1 MKTERQNS
9 KLAMLTKDVEGKL
22 ATITATMQRV
32 KGVMEV
38 DYERFFRWHSEEAY
52 RMNMCRF
59 EYGRLH
65 ACLLTGDLDRVRQWL
80 RQNAD
85 CIKELLLAEGA
96 RGYSVSASGLA
107 NVNALEAKRELRKQY
122 LSMLDFIG
130 NGAENERDGLRE
142 ESWLDAALKEI

>member
-1 MKTERQNS
+1 
-9 KLAMLTKDVEGKL
+9 
-22 ATITATMQRV
+22 
-32 KGVMEV
+32 
-38 DYERFFRWHSEEAY
+38 
-52 RMNMCRF
+52 MNMCRF

-65 ACLLTGDLDRVRQWL
+65 ACLLTGDLDKVRQWL

-130 NGAENERDGLRE
+130 NGTENERDGLNE
-142 ESWLDAALKEI
+142 GSWLDAALKEI

>member
-9 KLAMLTKDVEGKL
+9 KLAMLTKDVESKL
-22 ATITATMQRV
+22 ATITATMQMV

-65 ACLLTGDLDRVRQWL
+65 ACLQTGDLDKVRQWL

-85 CIKELLLAEGA
+85 CIKELLLAEGT

-130 NGAENERDGLRE
+130 NEDGNEENELNGQG
-142 ESWLDAALKEI
+142 I